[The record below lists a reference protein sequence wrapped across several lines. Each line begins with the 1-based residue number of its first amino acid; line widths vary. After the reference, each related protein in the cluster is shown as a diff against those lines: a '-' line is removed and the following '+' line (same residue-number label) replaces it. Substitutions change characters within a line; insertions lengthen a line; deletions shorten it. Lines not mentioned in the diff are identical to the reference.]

1 MQKKNILIL
10 FIIFI
15 NLSFNTLSKNDKFTK
30 SENIEF
36 RNGYYYLIGE
46 KVPFTGII
54 EFQDE
59 SGKIMKGNF
68 LNGIANG
75 IAKTYSSDGRLLSE
89 TPYENGKKNGK
100 HKRYYPNGNVE
111 LEKNYKNDKEDGMR
125 ISYYENGKIKIIGK
139 WENDVPVGKGQVYDE
154 EGNVIAETIYENGEV
169 KILEK

>member
-15 NLSFNTLSKNDKFTK
+15 NLSFSSLSKNDKVTR
-30 SENIEF
+30 SENVEF
-36 RNGYYYLIGE
+36 RNGYYYIIGE
-46 KVPFTGII
+46 KEPFTGII

-75 IAKTYSSDGRLLSE
+75 MAKTYSSDGRLLSE

-100 HKRYYPNGNVE
+100 QQWRLLNRTIVSFISMMKIKSIISLFSTFIFYNATNACNAILKIFKRYF
-111 LEKNYKNDKEDGMR
+111 L
-125 ISYYENGKIKIIGK
+125 K
-139 WENDVPVGKGQVYDE
+139 WN
-154 EGNVIAETIYENGEV
+154 
-169 KILEK
+169 

>member
-15 NLSFNTLSKNDKFTK
+15 NLSFSSLSKNDKFTR
-30 SENIEF
+30 SENVEF

-46 KVPFTGII
+46 KEPFTGII

-89 TPYENGKKNGK
+89 TPYENGKKNGLFLQFL
-100 HKRYYPNGNVE
+100 RVIERE
-111 LEKNYKNDKEDGMR
+111 LT
-125 ISYYENGKIKIIGK
+125 
-139 WENDVPVGKGQVYDE
+139 Q
-154 EGNVIAETIYENGEV
+154 
-169 KILEK
+169 

>member
-15 NLSFNTLSKNDKFTK
+15 NLSFSTLSKNDKVTR

-89 TPYENGKKNGK
+89 TPYKNGKKNFFSRCK
-100 HKRYYPNGNVE
+100 DR
-111 LEKNYKNDKEDGMR
+111 
-125 ISYYENGKIKIIGK
+125 
-139 WENDVPVGKGQVYDE
+139 
-154 EGNVIAETIYENGEV
+154 A
-169 KILEK
+169 

>member
-15 NLSFNTLSKNDKFTK
+15 NLSFSSLSKNDKVTR
-30 SENIEF
+30 SENVEF
-36 RNGYYYLIGE
+36 RNGYYYIIGE
-46 KVPFTGII
+46 KEPFTGII

-75 IAKTYSSDGRLLSE
+75 MAKTYSSDGRLLSE

-125 ISYYENGKIKIIGK
+125 ISYYENGKMIFLL
-139 WENDVPVGKGQVYDE
+139 
-154 EGNVIAETIYENGEV
+154 V
-169 KILEK
+169 KDKFMMKKEM